1 MRKAL
6 VALTLTA
13 FSLGAFATIDTA
25 SAAPAKMTKMGCMV
39 GKQKYDAA
47 MGKCVEAKPVK
58 KAMKSSMKKP
68 VMKKA
73 M

>member
-1 MRKAL
+1 MRKAI
-6 VALTLTA
+6 VALTMTA
-13 FSLGAFATIDTA
+13 FTLGAFATIDTA

-39 GKQKYDAA
+39 GKQKYDATQ
-47 MGKCVEAKPVK
+47 GKCIDAKPVK
-58 KAMKSSMKKP
+58 KAAKSSLKKP